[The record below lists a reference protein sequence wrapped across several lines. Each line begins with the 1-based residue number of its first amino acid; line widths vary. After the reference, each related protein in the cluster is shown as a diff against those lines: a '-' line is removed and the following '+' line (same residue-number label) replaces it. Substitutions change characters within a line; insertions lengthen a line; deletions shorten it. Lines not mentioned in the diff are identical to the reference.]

1 MRGCA
6 LSVVLLVLLAANGY
20 SVWQIRLLRSEVARL
35 DRVLAAAEPER
46 EADMRPLA
54 EAALEALRRG
64 ELRRAAQELERL
76 GELIEDAGALARL
89 RQRRLSAQ
97 LAAAQEAVSRGGA
110 EAMSR
115 VSELLQAL
123 PRGRQGEPPR

>member
-6 LSVVLLVLLAANGY
+6 LSVMLLVLLAANGY
-20 SVWQIRLLRSEVARL
+20 SVWQIHLLRSEVARL
-35 DRVLAAAEPER
+35 DRALAAAEPER
-46 EADMRPLA
+46 EADMRALA

-64 ELRRAAQELERL
+64 ELTRAAQELERL
-76 GELIEDAGALARL
+76 GELIEEAGALARL
-89 RQRRLSAQ
+89 RQRGLSAQ
-97 LAAAQEAVSRGGA
+97 LAAAQEAVSRGGE

-123 PRGRQGEPPR
+123 PRGRQQKPPR